1 MSDDARDRDG
11 DGDGIDLG
19 RRALLAAAGAALP
32 AGCAQAQ
39 GAVGANPPAA
49 RGQTVVGMTFPAT
62 PQVRM
67 GVIGVGDRG
76 SFLLKLLLGL
86 EGVAVRAVCD
96 ILPDKAAQARAAVQ
110 AAGQPA
116 PAVFTAGERDFE
128 NLCRRDDLDLVVIAT
143 PWEWHVPM
151 ALASMEH
158 GHHAAVEVP
167 AAVTVEDCW
176 RLVDTSERT
185 RRHCVMLENCCYGRN
200 EMLVLQLVRAGR
212 LGEILHG
219 EAAYIHDLREIL
231 FQKSSEGLWR
241 RAWHA
246 RRDGNLYPTHGL
258 GPVARYMDD
267 NRGDRLERLVSMS
280 GPSRGLQLA
289 RDRLAADDPR
299 RGERYRCGDM
309 NVSLIRTARGRTI
322 VLQHDVVSPR
332 PYDRINLVS
341 GTKGAFRDYPPR
353 VFFDGQPDKH
363 DWQPIEPLLAQ
374 YDHPLWRET
383 GAIAEKRG
391 GHGGMDFVML
401 YRLVQ
406 CLQRGLVPDM
416 DVYDAASW
424 SVAGP
429 LADASVAGGN
439 TPVSF
444 PDFTRGRWR
453 DRRV

>member
-1 MSDDARDRDG
+1 MSDSADR
-11 DGDGIDLG
+11 IDRR
-19 RRALLAAAGAALP
+19 RRALLAAAGVALP
-32 AGCAQAQ
+32 AGCAQGRA
-39 GAVGANPPAA
+39 GGESVIGMPFPAMP
-49 RGQTVVGMTFPAT
+49 RVRVGM
-62 PQVRM
+62 
-67 GVIGVGDRG
+67 IGVGERG
-76 SFLLKLLLGL
+76 SFLLKLLLTL
-86 EGVAVRAVCD
+86 EGVQVRAVCD
-96 ILPDKAAQARAAVQ
+96 IVADKAAQARAAVEQ
-110 AAGQPA
+110 AGQPA

-128 NLCRRDDLDLVVIAT
+128 TLCRRDDIDLVVIAT

-151 ALASMEH
+151 AVAAMEH

-185 RRHCVMLENCCYGRN
+185 RRHCMMLENCCYGRN
-200 EMLVLQLVRAGR
+200 EMMVLQLVRAGR
-212 LGEILHG
+212 LGEVLHG
-219 EAAYIHDLREIL
+219 EAAYIHDLRDIL
-231 FQKSSEGLWR
+231 LEKKSEGLWR
-241 RAWHA
+241 RAWHT

-289 RDRLAADDPR
+289 RDQLPADDSR

-332 PYDRINLVS
+332 PYDRINLIS

-353 VFFDGQPDKH
+353 IYFDGQKEKH
-363 DWQPIEPLLAQ
+363 DWQPVEPLFAEW
-374 YDHPLWRET
+374 DHPLWKET
-383 GAIAEKRG
+383 DRLADKRD

-401 YRLVQ
+401 YRLIQ
-406 CLQRGLVPDM
+406 CLQQGLPPEL

-424 SVAGP
+424 SAAGP
-429 LADASVAGGN
+429 LADASVAQGN
-439 TPVSF
+439 APVMF

-453 DRRV
+453 ERRG

>member
-1 MSDDARDRDG
+1 MSDEAP
-11 DGDGIDLG
+11 DGIDGIDRG
-19 RRALLAAAGAALP
+19 RRALLAAGAALP

-39 GAVGANPPAA
+39 GASGAPAP
-49 RGQTVVGMTFPAT
+49 RGQSVVGMPFKAT
-62 PQVRM
+62 PQVRV

-76 SFLLKLLLGL
+76 AFLVQLLLGL

-96 ILPDKAAQARAAVQ
+96 IVADKARKARATVQ
-110 AAGQPA
+110 QAGQPA
-116 PAVFTAGERDFE
+116 PAVFTGGERDFE
-128 NLCRRDDLDLVVIAT
+128 NLCKRDDLDLVVIAT

-151 ALASMEH
+151 AVSAMEH

-176 RLVDTSERT
+176 RLVDTSEGT

-200 EMLVLQLVRAGR
+200 ELLVLQLVRAGR

-219 EAAYIHDLREIL
+219 EAGYIHDLRDIL

-241 RAWHA
+241 RAWHS

-289 RDRLAADDPR
+289 RDRLPAGDPR
-299 RGERYRCGDM
+299 RAERYRCGDM
-309 NVSLIRTARGRTI
+309 NTSLIRTARGRTI
-322 VLQHDVVSPR
+322 VLQHDVVTPR
-332 PYDRINLVS
+332 PYDRINMVS
-341 GTKGAFRDYPPR
+341 GTRGAFRDYPPR
-353 VFFDGQPDKH
+353 VYFDGQKEH
-363 DWQPIEPLLAQ
+363 EWQSIEPLLAEH
-374 YDHPLWRET
+374 DHPLWRET
-383 GAIAEKRG
+383 TELAAKRV

-416 DVYDAASW
+416 DVYDAAAW

-429 LADASVAGGN
+429 LADASVAQGN
-439 TPVSF
+439 APVLF
-444 PDFTRGRWR
+444 PDFTRGKWR
-453 DRRV
+453 ERKG